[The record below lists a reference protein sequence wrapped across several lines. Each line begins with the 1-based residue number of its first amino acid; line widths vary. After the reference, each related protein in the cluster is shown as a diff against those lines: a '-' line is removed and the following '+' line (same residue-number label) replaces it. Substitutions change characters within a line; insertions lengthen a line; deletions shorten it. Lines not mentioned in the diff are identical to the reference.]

1 MEHEYFEGVDWDNLP
16 TYYTALSQL
25 TPFEVYLRNKCE
37 ELKERFEGKF
47 KETPAVKETIYN
59 Q

>member
-1 MEHEYFEGVDWDNLP
+1 LP